1 LTDLTDTR
9 GWWRKLA
16 AVSGTDLILAGFGV
30 MTSVL
35 MGRLLQPEGRG
46 AVAAFILWP
55 LLFQAILSF
64 GMEHG
69 AILLSA
75 RNRKRLNAL
84 VGCFVLVSAV
94 LGGAIAALGLGLLP
108 WLMQDYSPSL
118 RLWTGV
124 LFAMTPVML
133 LTGYLLGMLQG
144 VGRFATFNL
153 LRLTQTVVYFLG
165 IVALGV
171 SGTLTPEH
179 VAVVFISTHVVAAL
193 AVGWTCRAHVFPLAY
208 DGALLRQLLSFGRRT
223 ALSVWF
229 SQLNTQLPQAYLAT
243 FASPAILGLFAVA
256 NACSQAASVLGTG
269 VQRLVVSETANA
281 ADPRRVILRHAGL
294 AAAFLVPPSLGLVVI
309 MPWLVD
315 SFFGKSYL
323 PTVKAAQLLSLSVVM
338 LVVQRTLA
346 NGLRGCGRTELVA
359 LPELLGI
366 LATGGC
372 LAVLVPWL
380 GVTGAGIAGLAGTC
394 ALLTATLVTTL
405 TRDLLPVAPTPAR
418 N

>member
-1 LTDLTDTR
+1 MTDLTDTR
-9 GWWRKLA
+9 GWRRKLA

-30 MTSVL
+30 VTSVL
-35 MGRLLQPEGRG
+35 LGRLLPPEGRG
-46 AVAAFILWP
+46 AVATFILWP
-55 LLFQAILSF
+55 LLFQAMLTF

-133 LTGYLLGMLQG
+133 LTGYLLSMLQG

-153 LRLTQTVVYFLG
+153 LRMMQTVVYFLG
-165 IVALGV
+165 IVGLGV
-171 SGTLTPEH
+171 SDTLTPER
-179 VAVVFISTHVVAAL
+179 VAMVFNSTHVVAAL
-193 AVGWTCRAHVFPLAY
+193 VVGWTCRAHVFPLAY
-208 DGALLRQLLSFGRRT
+208 DGALLRELLSFGRRN
-223 ALSVWF
+223 ALSVWLN
-229 SQLNTQLPQAYLAT
+229 QLNARLPQAYLAT

-256 NACSQAASVLGTG
+256 NTCSQAASVLGTG

-281 ADPRRVILRHAGL
+281 ADPRRAILRHAGL
-294 AAAFLVPPSLGLVVI
+294 AAAFLVPLSLGLVVI
-309 MPWLVD
+309 MPWLVG
-315 SFFGKSYL
+315 SFFGEAYM
-323 PTVKAAQLLSLSVVM
+323 PTVTAAQLLSLSVAL

-346 NGLRGCGRTELVA
+346 NGLRGCGRPELVA
-359 LPELLGI
+359 LPEFLGI
-366 LATGGC
+366 VATGGC
-372 LAVLVPWL
+372 LAALVPWL

-394 ALLTATLVTTL
+394 TLLTATLVTTL
-405 TRDLLPVAPTPAR
+405 VKDLTPKPKMVR
-418 N
+418 T